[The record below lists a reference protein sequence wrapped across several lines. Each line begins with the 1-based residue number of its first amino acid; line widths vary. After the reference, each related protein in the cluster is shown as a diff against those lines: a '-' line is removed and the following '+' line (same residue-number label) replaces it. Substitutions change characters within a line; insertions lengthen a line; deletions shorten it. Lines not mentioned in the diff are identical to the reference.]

1 LHNLKY
7 SKPIN
12 SFFVILA
19 KAGIQRDFIKSSLL
33 DSRLRGNDKFSLG
46 NEKFSF
52 NTTQLS
58 TFMKKNSSQKI
69 RLGVNIDH
77 VATIRNARGGS
88 HPDPVDA
95 AILAQKSG
103 AHGITIHLRED
114 RRHIRD
120 EDLVRLKKEIKLP
133 INLEMAA
140 TEEMLAIALKTKPNA
155 VCIVPEKRQEV
166 TTEGGL
172 DVVKNSKILS
182 EMIKKLRAK
191 KIRVSLFIDAD
202 EKQIHES
209 KKIGADIVELHTGEF
224 CHQKGNKQ
232 KAEFLRIE
240 KSAQLADS
248 LGLECHA
255 GHGLNYETAKIISKI
270 PQIIE
275 LNIGHFLI
283 GEAVFEG
290 LSKVIKKMQKV
301 IKRP

>member
-1 LHNLKY
+1 MT
-7 SKPIN
+7 
-12 SFFVILA
+12 
-19 KAGIQRDFIKSSLL
+19 KS
-33 DSRLRGNDKFSLG
+33 
-46 NEKFSF
+46 
-52 NTTQLS
+52 
-58 TFMKKNSSQKI
+58 KI

-77 VATIRNARGGS
+77 VATIRNARGGL
-88 HPDPVDA
+88 HPDPVTA

-103 AHGITIHLRED
+103 ADGITVHLRED

-120 EDLVRLKKEIKLP
+120 EDLLRLKKEIKLP

-140 TEEMLAIALKTKPNA
+140 TEEMLIIALKTKPNA

-172 DVVKNSKILS
+172 DVVKNEKVLR
-182 EMIKKLRAK
+182 EMIKKIRAK
-191 KIRVSLFIDAD
+191 KIRVSLFLDAN
-202 EKQIHES
+202 EKQIRTA

-224 CHQKGNKQ
+224 CHQKGK
-232 KAEFLRIE
+232 KRDAEFLKIKNCAILCE
-240 KSAQLADS
+240 E

-290 LSKVIKKMQKV
+290 LAKVIKKMQKV
-301 IKRP
+301 IELSSKK

>member
-1 LHNLKY
+1 
-7 SKPIN
+7 
-12 SFFVILA
+12 
-19 KAGIQRDFIKSSLL
+19 
-33 DSRLRGNDKFSLG
+33 
-46 NEKFSF
+46 
-52 NTTQLS
+52 
-58 TFMKKNSSQKI
+58 MKKIIKNKI

-77 VATIRNARGGS
+77 VATIRNARGGT

-95 AILAQKSG
+95 AILAEKSG
-103 AHGITIHLRED
+103 ACGITVHLRED

-172 DVVKNSKILS
+172 DVIKNEKILA
-182 EMIKKLRAK
+182 EMIKKIRAK
-191 KIRVSLFIDAD
+191 KIRVSLFVDAN
-202 EKQIHES
+202 ESQIRCA

-224 CHQKGNKQ
+224 CHQVGKKRQSEFQ
-232 KAEFLRIE
+232 KI
-240 KSAQLADS
+240 KNCAQLCED
-248 LGLECHA
+248 LDLECHA
-255 GHGLNYETAKIISKI
+255 GHGLNYETAKIIS
-270 PQIIE
+270 QISQIVE

-290 LSKVIKKMQKV
+290 LTKVIKKMKKA
-301 IKRP
+301 IS